1 MVLRG
6 GNSNVLL
13 PSYLKEV
20 YDEVERRERISNDI
34 ENGEFLNLK
43 EIRKMMSKAVKKGV
57 KKKSRGNFLDEID
70 EVNFR
75 SVLVAKAVED
85 AVKKTRGLLAEKKDV
100 KKNIVEKPLVLE
112 LPLIA
117 LHGGNVNAL
126 MNWRVLRGL
135 LVENVG

>member
-85 AVKKTRGLLAEKKDV
+85 AVKKTRTLLAEKKDV
-100 KKNIVEKPLVLE
+100 KKNIVGVF
-112 LPLIA
+112 
-117 LHGGNVNAL
+117 
-126 MNWRVLRGL
+126 
-135 LVENVG
+135 